1 MISDVESTHGNSL
14 PDPWLSNN
22 KYDFFRI
29 VDKVHNPNFTKAY
42 VFLIEIE
49 IWTAEMSDI
58 YRESRQSGL
67 TV

>member
-1 MISDVESTHGNSL
+1 MISDVGSTNGNSL

-29 VDKVHNPNFTKAY
+29 VDKVHNSNFTKAY

-58 YRESRQSGL
+58 YRESRQNGL